1 MLHRDLEAGAEL
13 SKSFED
19 EDYINSVCSDVAEWL
34 SSGAAKMDGAERV
47 IERGPLSFSYF
58 LHLEI
63 RDVFKL
69 RI

>member
-1 MLHRDLEAGAEL
+1 MLRRDLEAGTEL

-34 SSGAAKMDGAERV
+34 SEAAKTDGAERV
-47 IERGPLSFSYF
+47 FERGPLSFSYF

-63 RDVFKL
+63 RDMLWL
-69 RI
+69 RS

>member
-1 MLHRDLEAGAEL
+1 MLRRDLETGTEL

-34 SSGAAKMDGAERV
+34 SEAAKTVGEERV

-63 RDVFKL
+63 RDVL
-69 RI
+69 